1 MAANALIKKYSAGQT
16 WDLSSLLCVLPTARS
31 SNRLSTLIS
40 ELAAASKSGY
50 QPPKFITVGE
60 LPEQLYDSN
69 KPAAIEFEQTLAW
82 ACVMRDAD
90 PEAMTSLLP
99 NLPPRDP
106 IAPWLELA
114 GTVRRLHE
122 DLASNNLKFEDVAQ
136 KTETE
141 SETHRWRMLAELS
154 DRYGRELDRVGL
166 TDPDFARAEAIEQ
179 NRCNSDQTVVLI
191 GTSDISDML
200 LRMLG
205 GLNGDVVALVAAPDS
220 EAARFDPFGCVKTSA
235 WIDHELPLRDEN
247 LLPAGDISDQAI
259 AAVQSVSQFSKGKG
273 DESCTQEHNNSSA
286 TNDRAIIGVT
296 DETHVGPVEMELRGA
311 GHATFRA
318 IGWTVAS
325 TSIGRLFDLTATHL
339 QADTWQSLAALV
351 RHSHVS
357 RAITEN
363 LPVEESSEWLGQFD
377 QLLANHYPRKIS
389 GKLPPEAIKRY
400 PLAIEVTQWVQKW
413 LSVFDAKDQTLSHWC
428 KIISKWLDS
437 MHHSHESDAD
447 GAESQAITIRASM
460 AINAA
465 DKILT
470 RFASLNK
477 GLDFAVSGGVA
488 IEMMAGRLADL
499 RVVGTPPPN
508 AIEVVGW
515 LDLSLDDADSLS
527 VIGLNHPFV
536 PAATTSDPFLP
547 GSIRSSLRMTDNHR
561 RYARD
566 VYAMHLMLSVRDKV
580 HFIVGRIGADGSP
593 TPPSRLIAAAPKP
606 DSARRVR
613 YLLEGSRSLPTV
625 PHRWDAGPE
634 KTNIAIPRFPASG
647 GQQIVNRMSV
657 TAFKDYLT
665 CPYRFYLRH
674 VLRIKPID
682 DEGRELAA
690 NQFGDLVHGAL
701 ETFGQSSDKNETN
714 ASKIEA
720 ALIEHLHDYADK
732 HFGSDVSAAVLLQIT
747 QAERRLATVAARQAE
762 RIAQGWTIHATEASV
777 DEKSG
782 AAVTV
787 DEGSVGLR
795 GRFDRIDYHAETN
808 RWAILDYKTHGHP
821 PDKKHLKKLDGVLTW
836 VDLQL
841 PLYRMMVPYL
851 GIDAPPQEVE
861 LGYFNVSDKD
871 AETKINLAT
880 FSEEQMLEAEEKIRE
895 CVRCVLR
902 EEFEPTD
909 KRVEFDDYAMIL
921 QEGIAGGILDTVGS
935 GASE

>member
-1 MAANALIKKYSAGQT
+1 MKQNLRETIFLGWDKPILPLAADSLIKKYSVDQQ

-31 SNRLSTLIS
+31 SNRLGTLLS
-40 ELAAASKSGY
+40 DLAASSKAGY
-50 QPPKFITVGE
+50 QPPTFITVGE
-60 LPEQLYDSN
+60 LPEQLYGSDQ
-69 KPAAIEFEQTLAW
+69 PAAIEFEQTLAW
-82 ACVMRDAD
+82 AAVMRDAD
-90 PEAMTSLLP
+90 PEGMAALLP
-99 NLPPRDP
+99 NLPPREP
-106 IAPWLELA
+106 MAPWLELA

-122 DLASNNLKFEDVAQ
+122 DLASSNLTFEEVAQ

-141 SETHRWRMLAELS
+141 SETRRWRMLAELS
-154 DRYGRELDRVGL
+154 NRYAGELARVGL
-166 TDPDFARAEAIEQ
+166 IDPDFARAEAIEQ
-179 NRCNSDQTVVLI
+179 NRCKCDQTVVLI

-200 LRMLG
+200 LKMLG
-205 GLNGDVVALVAAPDS
+205 GLNGDIVAMVAAPKS
-220 EAARFDPFGCVKTSA
+220 EAARFDQFGCVKTSA

-247 LLPAGDISDQAI
+247 LLPAGDVSDQAI
-259 AAVQSVSQFSKGKG
+259 AAVESVTQLDGK
-273 DESCTQEHNNSSA
+273 
-286 TNDRAIIGVT
+286 RAVVGVT
-296 DETHVGPVEMELRGA
+296 DQTHVGPVEMELRGA
-311 GHATFRA
+311 GRSTFRA

-325 TSIGRLFDLTATHL
+325 TSIGRLFDLTATHV
-339 QADTWQSLAALV
+339 QSDTWQSLAALV

-357 RAITEN
+357 RAITASLQAGES
-363 LPVEESSEWLGQFD
+363 LQVDESSTWLREVD

-389 GKLPPEAIKRY
+389 GTLPPQAIKNY
-400 PLAIEVTQWVQKW
+400 PLAIQVGQWVQDW
-413 LSVFDAKDQTLSHWC
+413 LSVFDSKDQPLSRWC
-428 KIISKWLDS
+428 KVISEWLGAAVDQT
-437 MHHSHESDAD
+437 DAS
-447 GAESQAITIRASM
+447 ANPRTSM

-465 DKILT
+465 NKILT
-470 RFASLNK
+470 RFASLND
-477 GLDFAVSGGVA
+477 GLDFSVSGGLA

-499 RVVGTPPPN
+499 RVVGTPETD
-508 AIEVVGW
+508 AIEIVGW

-536 PAATTSDPFLP
+536 PSATTSDPFLP
-547 GSIRSSLRMTDNHR
+547 GSIRSSLRMADNQR

-566 VYAMHLMLSVRDKV
+566 VYAMHLMLSVREKV
-580 HFIVGRIGADGSP
+580 HFIVGKIGADGSP
-593 TPPSRLIAAAPKP
+593 TPPSRLIAASPKP

-613 YLLEGSRSLPTV
+613 FLLEGSRSLPPV
-625 PHRWDAGPE
+625 SHAWDAGPK
-634 KTNIAIPRFPASG
+634 KTSIAIPQFPASDG
-647 GQQIVNRMSV
+647 EQIVKRMSV

-701 ETFGQSSDKNETN
+701 ETFGQSGDKDETS

-720 ALIEHLHDYADK
+720 ALIEHLHDYADN
-732 HFGSDVSAAVLLQIT
+732 HFGGDVSAAVLLQVT
-747 QAERRLATVAARQAE
+747 QAERRLATVALRQAE
-762 RIAQGWTIHATEASV
+762 RIAEGWTIHATEASV

-795 GRFDRIDYHAETN
+795 GRFDRIDFHAETN

-821 PDKKHLKKLDGVLTW
+821 PEKKHLKKVDGVPTW

-851 GIDAPPQEVE
+851 GIDAPPHEVE

-871 AETKINLAT
+871 DETKINLAT
-880 FSEEQMLEAEEKIRE
+880 FSEEQMIEAEEKIRD
-895 CVRCVLR
+895 CVSRVLR

-921 QEGIAGGILDTVGS
+921 QEGIAGRILDAV